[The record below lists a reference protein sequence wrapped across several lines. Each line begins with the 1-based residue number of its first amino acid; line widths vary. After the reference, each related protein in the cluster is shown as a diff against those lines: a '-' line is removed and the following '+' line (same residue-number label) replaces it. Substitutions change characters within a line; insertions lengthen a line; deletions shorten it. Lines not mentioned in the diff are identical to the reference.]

1 VGVSVTQTVRRL
13 PANYQAVLD
22 VVEAAGP
29 GSHLSAQQIWERAR
43 EHKPRI
49 GFATVHRGL
58 ARLHKAGSILKIA
71 LPGEASTLY
80 EPASHAHAHFRCA
93 VCGSLKDIDY
103 ELPVAATDE
112 LGRRHRCTI
121 DAASVYFSG
130 RCATC
135 T

>member
-1 VGVSVTQTVRRL
+1 VVAQTVRRL

-22 VVEAAGP
+22 VVQAAGP

-43 EHKPRI
+43 AAKPRI

-58 ARLHKAGSILKIA
+58 ARLHRAGSILKIE

-80 EPASHAHAHFRCA
+80 EPAVHPHAHFRCTG
-93 VCGSLKDIDY
+93 CGALNDVDY
-103 ELPVAATDE
+103 EVPAAATDE

-130 RCATC
+130 RCAAC
-135 T
+135 A

>member
-1 VGVSVTQTVRRL
+1 MTQTARGL

-22 VVEAAGP
+22 VVEHAGA

-43 EHKPRI
+43 ERKPRI

-58 ARLHKAGSILKIA
+58 ARLHSAGSILKID
-71 LPGEASTLY
+71 LPGGASTLY

-93 VCGSLKDIDY
+93 VCGTLKDIDY
-103 ELPVAATDE
+103 ELPAATTGE

-121 DAASVYFSG
+121 DAAAVYFTG

-135 T
+135 TK